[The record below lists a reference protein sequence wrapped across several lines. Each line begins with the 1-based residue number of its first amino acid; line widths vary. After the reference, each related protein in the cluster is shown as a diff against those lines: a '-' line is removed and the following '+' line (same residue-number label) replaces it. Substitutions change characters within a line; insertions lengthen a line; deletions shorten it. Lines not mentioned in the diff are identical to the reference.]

1 MYLFIVITVSLVIG
15 GALGYFLATLHR
27 KSEYNN
33 FFDPE
38 EASSFGEAG
47 RKAVQERIA
56 RKKDRI
62 MEKAKAEGRITNDG
76 VEELFCIK
84 R

>member
-1 MYLFIVITVSLVIG
+1 MHGILRAFCTGIILYMYLFIVITVSLVIG
-15 GALGYFLATLHR
+15 GALGYILSTLHR
-27 KSEYNN
+27 KSKYNN

-47 RKAVQERIA
+47 RRVANERT
-56 RKKDRI
+56 
-62 MEKAKAEGRITNDG
+62 EKRN
-76 VEELFCIK
+76 